1 MHTRYINDFPST
13 SFNWFSE
20 KSDQQA
26 RGLLTR
32 KYWELVNAVLTD
44 ATKKKMQFVVSIKKK
59 NLAIKIFAE
68 KKIYKQDLTINANK
82 HASLNHETMPHYTS
96 ELT

>member
-1 MHTRYINDFPST
+1 MHTRYINDFLST

-26 RGLLTR
+26 RELLTR

-59 NLAIKIFAE
+59 IWQLKHLQR
-68 KKIYKQDLTINANK
+68 KKL
-82 HASLNHETMPHYTS
+82 
-96 ELT
+96 